1 MNSNNSLESY
11 RLPLSRQSEP
21 QRDVGKMRSMKTKEQ
36 KILERDDDLLKREGS
51 LRRSRGGSIVF
62 VILFFLVLGVY
73 SESATL
79 PASEDKLTFSLA
91 GCILLC
97 IILAYQYGMQIKHI
111 DSIKLYR
118 KQIEE
123 SQSDGRRLTQ

>member
-1 MNSNNSLESY
+1 
-11 RLPLSRQSEP
+11 
-21 QRDVGKMRSMKTKEQ
+21 MKTKEQ

-79 PASEDKLTFSLA
+79 PASEDKLTISLA

-97 IILAYQYGMQIKHI
+97 SILAFLYGLQIKHL
-111 DSIKLYR
+111 DSIKVYR
-118 KQIEE
+118 RKLEE
-123 SQSDGRRLTQ
+123 QNQTGTSQHNPGA